1 MARDFTDDDRGSG
14 VFDHAGNRVGT
25 VNDVRDGNARVD
37 TSDSDSGVLDSIKDA
52 LGWNDNDD
60 THELRGDDVDSYDD
74 DGIHLR
80 RL

>member
-25 VNDVRDGNARVD
+25 VNDVQDGNARVD

-52 LGWNDNDD
+52 LGWNDDD
-60 THELRGDDVDSYDD
+60 ETHELRGDDVDSYDY